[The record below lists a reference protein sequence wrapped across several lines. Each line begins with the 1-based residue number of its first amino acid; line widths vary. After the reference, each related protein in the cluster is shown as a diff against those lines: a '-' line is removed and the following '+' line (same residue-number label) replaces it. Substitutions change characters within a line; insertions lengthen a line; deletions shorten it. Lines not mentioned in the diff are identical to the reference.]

1 MPIRKLKLPDDLEEL
16 AEMIPSSFQ
25 YPENPEWSVQEDE
38 REGLENAIR
47 SLQKNWWL
55 IQIGQIF
62 IPSMRDVLTGFV
74 WEEDGK
80 IASCG
85 ILQPR
90 GQSSQWVIGTIATR
104 PEYRRRGIA
113 RQVFAASLEF
123 FKEKQASVAIL
134 GVIDGNT
141 PAFTLYQKMGLEVYS
156 AHYDVEFRPT
166 GVYPMPE
173 LPENLQLERSK
184 FSNWRPRYEISKRV
198 SPADL
203 QKYEPVEEK
212 RFKQPF
218 LLRLLIPMLNRAEK
232 VEEQYLLIRD
242 TNSGELIG
250 YMFLAMRQSGK
261 GRHAFQL
268 TLDPAYYAQAEGL
281 LQYALHRLT
290 TAGPEQVIECG
301 IQKWQGEI
309 YEAAC
314 DLGFT
319 TRLIYHRMGIVLK

>member
-1 MPIRKLKLPDDLEEL
+1 MPIRKLKFPADFEEL

-55 IQIGQIF
+55 FQIGQIF

-74 WEEDGK
+74 WEEDGN

-113 RQVFAASLEF
+113 RKLFAASLEF
-123 FKEKQASVAIL
+123 FKEKQASVAVL
-134 GVIDGNT
+134 SVIEGNT
-141 PAFTLYQKMGLEVYS
+141 PAYTLYQKMGLEAYS
-156 AHYDVEFRPT
+156 AHYDVEFRPAD
-166 GVYPMPE
+166 VYPMPE
-173 LPENLQLERSK
+173 LPGNLRLEK
-184 FSNWRPRYEISKRV
+184 TKLGNWRPRYELSKRIT
-198 SPADL
+198 PANL

-218 LLRLLIPMLNRAEK
+218 LLRLLIPLLNRAEK
-232 VEEQYLLIRD
+232 VEEEYLLIRD
-242 TNSGELIG
+242 TDSGELIG
-250 YMFLAMRQSGK
+250 YMFLAMRQNGK

-268 TLDPAYYAQAEGL
+268 TLDPAFYAQTEVL
-281 LQYALHRLT
+281 LQYVLHRLT
-290 TAGPEQVIECG
+290 AADPELIIECG
-301 IQKWQGEI
+301 IHKWQGDI
-309 YEAAC
+309 YETALN
-314 DLGFT
+314 LGFT
-319 TRLIYHRMGIVLK
+319 TRLTYHRMGIILE